1 MRERGYVDTVERG
14 TEKRERD
21 ENRMGDLER
30 ENEEQI
36 EKSGEWRWLNWNLCL
51 CL

>member
-36 EKSGEWRWLNWNLCL
+36 EKREDG
-51 CL
+51 